1 MTQKINKVL
10 VTGAGGFLGQEVIKI
25 LKNKNFNF
33 VGVSRNIEDKKF
45 TFCDLSNPR
54 NVFELLEKLNLITLL
69 TLRHMLILK
78 KEIYSH
84 FFL

>member
-54 NVFELLEKLNLITLL
+54 NVFELLEKTKPDYIVNLAA
-69 TLRHMLILK
+69 HVDFK